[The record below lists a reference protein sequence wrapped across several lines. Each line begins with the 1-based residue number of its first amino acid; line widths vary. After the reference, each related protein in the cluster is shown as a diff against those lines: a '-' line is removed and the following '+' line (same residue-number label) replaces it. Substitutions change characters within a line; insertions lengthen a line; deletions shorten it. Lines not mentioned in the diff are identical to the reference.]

1 MNETKWQFRRRW
13 NLNTKTEADLFLIR
27 KQMLED
33 ISLHSQRAD
42 GKEIDS
48 RVLSAMDLI
57 PRHKFVEHSPKSV
70 ECLPIDYADRARPIG
85 FGQTISQPF
94 IVAYMTDKL
103 DVQES
108 HRVLEIGTGSGYQAA
123 VLSQLCSKVFTVER
137 IEPLLSKT
145 LPILSE
151 YTNVV
156 GKLGDGHDGWQEN
169 APYDRIMVTAM
180 SNSLPL
186 GLVKQLKVTGKMI
199 LPLNGHLCL
208 VTKTGPRPTFE
219 TEALIGV
226 SFVPLVK
233 GISARL
239 TTKDDFKSNQ
249 E

>member
-1 MNETKWQFRRRW
+1 MWQFRRRW
-13 NLNTKTEADLFLIR
+13 NLNTKTEADLSLIR
-27 KQMLED
+27 KQMFKD

-42 GKEIDS
+42 GREIDS
-48 RVLSAMDLI
+48 RVLFAMNRT
-57 PRHKFVEHSPKSV
+57 PRHEFIEHSQKSV

-94 IVAYMTDKL
+94 IVAYMSDKL
-103 DVQES
+103 DIKES

-123 VLSQLCSKVFTVER
+123 VLSQLRSKVFTVER
-137 IEPLLSKT
+137 IEPLLRNT
-145 LPILSE
+145 LPRLTK

-180 SNSLPL
+180 TNSLPL

-219 TEALIGV
+219 TKALIGV
-226 SFVPLVK
+226 SFVPLVE

-239 TTKDDFKSNQ
+239 TPIKP
-249 E
+249 

>member
-13 NLNTKTEADLFLIR
+13 NLNTKTEADLSLIR
-27 KQMLED
+27 KQMFKD

-42 GKEIDS
+42 GREIDAK
-48 RVLSAMDLI
+48 VLFAMNRT
-57 PRHKFVEHSPKSV
+57 PRHEFIEHSPKSV

-94 IVAYMTDKL
+94 IVAYMSDKL
-103 DVQES
+103 DIKES

-137 IEPLLSKT
+137 IEPLLRNT
-145 LPILSE
+145 LPRLTK

-180 SNSLPL
+180 TNSLPL

-208 VTKTGPRPTFE
+208 VTKTGSRPTFE
-219 TEALIGV
+219 TKALIGV
-226 SFVPLVK
+226 SFVPLVE

-239 TTKDDFKSNQ
+239 TPIKP
-249 E
+249 

>member
-42 GKEIDS
+42 GREIDS
-48 RVLSAMDLI
+48 RVLSAMDRI

-156 GKLGDGHDGWQEN
+156 GKLGDGHEGWQEN

-219 TEALIGV
+219 TEALIRV
-226 SFVPLVK
+226 SFVPLVE

>member
-1 MNETKWQFRRRW
+1 
-13 NLNTKTEADLFLIR
+13 LNTKTEADLFLIR

-42 GKEIDS
+42 GREIDS
-48 RVLSAMDLI
+48 RVLSVMDRI

-103 DVQES
+103 DIQES

-151 YTNVV
+151 YTNIV

-208 VTKTGPRPTFE
+208 VTKTGSRPTFE
-219 TEALIGV
+219 TEALIRV
-226 SFVPLVK
+226 SFVPLVE

>member
-33 ISLHSQRAD
+33 ISRHSQRAD
-42 GKEIDS
+42 GKEIDDK
-48 RVLSAMDLI
+48 VLSAMDRI
-57 PRHKFVEHSPKSV
+57 PRHKFIEHSPKSI
-70 ECLPIDYADRARPIG
+70 ECLPIDYADRPRPIG

-94 IVAYMTDKL
+94 VVAYMTDKL
-103 DVQES
+103 DVQDS

-137 IEPLLSKT
+137 IEPLLQKT

-151 YTNVV
+151 YENIV

-180 SNSLPL
+180 ADSIPL
-186 GLVKQLKVTGKMI
+186 KLVNQLEVSGKYW
-199 LPLNGHLCL
+199 
-208 VTKTGPRPTFE
+208 
-219 TEALIGV
+219 
-226 SFVPLVK
+226 
-233 GISARL
+233 
-239 TTKDDFKSNQ
+239 
-249 E
+249 

>member
-42 GKEIDS
+42 GKEIDE
-48 RVLSAMDLI
+48 RVLSAMDRI
-57 PRHKFVEHSPKSV
+57 PRHKFIEHSPKSI

-94 IVAYMTDKL
+94 VVAYMTDKL

-137 IEPLLSKT
+137 IEPLLQKT

-208 VTKTGPRPTFE
+208 VTKTGSRPTFE
-219 TEALIGV
+219 TEALIRV
-226 SFVPLVK
+226 SFVPLVE

-239 TTKDDFKSNQ
+239 TPIN

>member
-1 MNETKWQFRRRW
+1 
-13 NLNTKTEADLFLIR
+13 
-27 KQMLED
+27 MLED
-33 ISLHSQRAD
+33 ISRHSQRAE
-42 GKEIDS
+42 GKEIDE
-48 RVLSAMDLI
+48 RVLSAMDRI
-57 PRHKFVEHSPKSV
+57 PRHKFIEHSPKSV
-70 ECLPIDYADRARPIG
+70 ECLPIDYADRPRPIG

-103 DVQES
+103 DVQDS

-137 IEPLLSKT
+137 IEPLLQKT

-180 SNSLPL
+180 AESIPL
-186 GLVKQLKVTGKMI
+186 KLVNQLEVSGKMI
-199 LPLNGHLCL
+199 LPMSSMASTSGNLFLL
-208 VTKTGPRPTFE
+208 TKTE
-219 TEALIGV
+219 TWFTKEQLIGV
-226 SFVPLVK
+226 NFVPLV
-233 GISARL
+233 GGLSARL
-239 TTKDDFKSNQ
+239 KPIN

>member
-1 MNETKWQFRRRW
+1 MKTETMWQFRRRW
-13 NLNTKTEADLFLIR
+13 NRNMKTEDDLLLIR

-42 GKEIDS
+42 GREIDA
-48 RVLSAMDLI
+48 RVLSAMEHI
-57 PRHKFVEHSPKSV
+57 PRHEFIEHSPDV
-70 ECLPIDYADRARPIG
+70 ECVPIDYADRARPIG

-94 IVAYMTDKL
+94 VVAYMSDKL

-137 IEPLLSKT
+137 IEPLLRKT
-145 LPILSE
+145 LPILTK

-180 SNSLPL
+180 TDSIPL
-186 GLVKQLKVTGKMI
+186 KLFNQLEVSGKMI
-199 LPLNGHLCL
+199 LPLSGMASTSSGNL
-208 VTKTGPRPTFE
+208 VLLTKTKASYKEER
-219 TEALIGV
+219 LIGV
-226 SFVPLVK
+226 NFVPLLE

-239 TTKDDFKSNQ
+239 TPTK
-249 E
+249 

>member
-13 NLNTKTEADLFLIR
+13 NLNTKTEADLFLLR

-33 ISLHSQRAD
+33 FSLHSQRAD
-42 GKEIDS
+42 GKEINDK
-48 RVLSAMDLI
+48 VLSAMDRI
-57 PRHKFVEHSPKSV
+57 PRHKFIEHSPKSI
-70 ECLPIDYADRARPIG
+70 ECLPIDYADRPRPIG

-94 IVAYMTDKL
+94 IVAYMSDKL
-103 DVQES
+103 DIQES

-137 IEPLLSKT
+137 IEPLLQKT

-180 SNSLPL
+180 ADSIPL
-186 GLVKQLKVTGKMI
+186 KLVNQLEVSGKMI
-199 LPLNGHLCL
+199 LPLSSMASTSGNLFL
-208 VTKTGPRPTFE
+208 LTKTE
-219 TEALIGV
+219 TWFTKEQLIGV
-226 SFVPLVK
+226 NFVPLV
-233 GISARL
+233 GGLSARL
-239 TTKDDFKSNQ
+239 KPIN

>member
-1 MNETKWQFRRRW
+1 
-13 NLNTKTEADLFLIR
+13 
-27 KQMLED
+27 MLED
-33 ISLHSQRAD
+33 INRHSQRAD

-57 PRHKFVEHSPKSV
+57 PRHKFIEHSPKSV
-70 ECLPIDYADRARPIG
+70 ECLPIDYADRPRPIG

-103 DVQES
+103 DIQDS

-137 IEPLLSKT
+137 IEPLLQKT

-180 SNSLPL
+180 ADSIPL
-186 GLVKQLKVTGKMI
+186 KLVNQLEVSGKMI
-199 LPLNGHLCL
+199 LPMSSMASTSGNLFLL
-208 VTKTGPRPTFE
+208 TKTE
-219 TEALIGV
+219 TWFTKEQLIGV
-226 SFVPLVK
+226 NFVPLV
-233 GISARL
+233 GGLSARL
-239 TTKDDFKSNQ
+239 KPINV
-249 E
+249 

>member
-33 ISLHSQRAD
+33 ISRHSQRAD
-42 GKEIDS
+42 GKEIDA

-57 PRHKFVEHSPKSV
+57 PRHKFIEHSPKSI

-94 IVAYMTDKL
+94 VVAYMSDKL
-103 DVQES
+103 DIQDS

-137 IEPLLSKT
+137 IEPLLRKT

-180 SNSLPL
+180 ADSIPL
-186 GLVKQLKVTGKMI
+186 KLVNQLEVSGKMI
-199 LPLNGHLCL
+199 LPLSSMASTSGNLFL
-208 VTKTGPRPTFE
+208 LTKTE
-219 TEALIGV
+219 TWFTKEQLIGV
-226 SFVPLVK
+226 NFVPLV
-233 GISARL
+233 GGLSARL
-239 TTKDDFKSNQ
+239 KPIN

>member
-1 MNETKWQFRRRW
+1 M
-13 NLNTKTEADLFLIR
+13 NTKTEADLSLIR
-27 KQMLED
+27 KQMFKD

-42 GKEIDS
+42 GREIDA
-48 RVLSAMDLI
+48 RVLFAMNRT
-57 PRHKFVEHSPKSV
+57 PRHEFIEHSAKSV

-94 IVAYMTDKL
+94 IVAYMSDKL
-103 DVQES
+103 DIKES

-137 IEPLLSKT
+137 IEPLLRNTIPRLTK
-145 LPILSE
+145 

-180 SNSLPL
+180 TNSLPL

-219 TEALIGV
+219 TKALIGV
-226 SFVPLVK
+226 SFVPLVE
-233 GISARL
+233 GISARV
-239 TTKDDFKSNQ
+239 TPIKP
-249 E
+249 

>member
-13 NLNTKTEADLFLIR
+13 NLNTKTEADLSLIR
-27 KQMLED
+27 KQMFKD

-42 GKEIDS
+42 GREIDS
-48 RVLSAMDLI
+48 RVLFAMNRT
-57 PRHKFVEHSPKSV
+57 PRHEFIEHSQKSV

-94 IVAYMTDKL
+94 IVAYMSDKL
-103 DVQES
+103 DIKES

-137 IEPLLSKT
+137 IEPLLRNT
-145 LPILSE
+145 LPRLIK

-180 SNSLPL
+180 TNSLPL

-208 VTKTGPRPTFE
+208 VTKTGPRPNFE
-219 TEALIGV
+219 TKALIGV
-226 SFVPLVK
+226 SFVPLVE

-239 TTKDDFKSNQ
+239 TSDCVS
-249 E
+249 

>member
-1 MNETKWQFRRRW
+1 
-13 NLNTKTEADLFLIR
+13 
-27 KQMLED
+27 MLED
-33 ISLHSQRAD
+33 ISRHSG

-48 RVLSAMDLI
+48 RVLSAMDRI
-57 PRHKFVEHSPKSV
+57 PRHKFIEHSPKSV
-70 ECLPIDYADRARPIG
+70 ECLPMDYADRARPIG

-137 IEPLLSKT
+137 IEPLLQKT

-151 YTNVV
+151 YENIV

-180 SNSLPL
+180 AESIPL
-186 GLVKQLKVTGKMI
+186 KLVNQLEVSGKMI
-199 LPLNGHLCL
+199 LPLSSMASTSGNLFL
-208 VTKTGPRPTFE
+208 LTKTE
-219 TEALIGV
+219 TWFTKEQLIGV
-226 SFVPLVK
+226 NFVPLV
-233 GISARL
+233 GGLSARL
-239 TTKDDFKSNQ
+239 KPIN

>member
-42 GKEIDS
+42 GREIDE
-48 RVLSAMDLI
+48 RVLSVMDRI

-70 ECLPIDYADRARPIG
+70 ECLPIDYADRPRPIG

-103 DVQES
+103 DIQES

-137 IEPLLSKT
+137 IEPLLRKT

-180 SNSLPL
+180 ADSIPL
-186 GLVKQLKVTGKMI
+186 KLVNQLEVSGKMI
-199 LPLNGHLCL
+199 LPLSSMASTSGNLFL
-208 VTKTGPRPTFE
+208 LTKTE
-219 TEALIGV
+219 TWFTKEQLIGV
-226 SFVPLVK
+226 NFVPLV
-233 GISARL
+233 GGLSARL
-239 TTKDDFKSNQ
+239 KPIN

>member
-1 MNETKWQFRRRW
+1 M
-13 NLNTKTEADLFLIR
+13 NTKTEADLSLIR
-27 KQMLED
+27 KQMFKD

-42 GKEIDS
+42 GREIDAK
-48 RVLSAMDLI
+48 VLFAMNRT
-57 PRHKFVEHSPKSV
+57 PRHEFIEHSPKSI

-94 IVAYMTDKL
+94 IVAYMSDKL
-103 DVQES
+103 DIKES

-137 IEPLLSKT
+137 IEPLLRNT
-145 LPILSE
+145 LPRLTK

-180 SNSLPL
+180 TNSLPL

-219 TEALIGV
+219 TKALIGV
-226 SFVPLVK
+226 SFVPLVE
-233 GISARL
+233 GISARV
-239 TTKDDFKSNQ
+239 TPIKP
-249 E
+249 

>member
-1 MNETKWQFRRRW
+1 MWQFRRRW
-13 NLNTKTEADLFLIR
+13 NLNTKTEADLSLIR
-27 KQMLED
+27 KQMFKD

-42 GKEIDS
+42 GREIDA
-48 RVLSAMDLI
+48 RVLSAMEHI
-57 PRHKFVEHSPKSV
+57 PRHEFIEHSPKSI

-94 IVAYMTDKL
+94 IVAYMSDKL
-103 DVQES
+103 DIKES

-137 IEPLLSKT
+137 IEPLLRNT
-145 LPILSE
+145 LPRLTK

-180 SNSLPL
+180 TNSLPL

-208 VTKTGPRPTFE
+208 VTKTGSRPTFE
-219 TEALIGV
+219 TKALIGV
-226 SFVPLVK
+226 SFVPLVE
-233 GISARL
+233 GISARV
-239 TTKDDFKSNQ
+239 TPIKP
-249 E
+249 

>member
-13 NLNTKTEADLFLIR
+13 NLNTKTEADLFLLR

-33 ISLHSQRAD
+33 ISRHSG

-48 RVLSAMDLI
+48 RVLSAMEHI
-57 PRHKFVEHSPKSV
+57 PRHEFIEHSPDV
-70 ECLPIDYADRARPIG
+70 ECVPIDYADRARPIG

-94 IVAYMTDKL
+94 VVAYMSDKL

-137 IEPLLSKT
+137 IEPLLRKT
-145 LPILSE
+145 LPILTK

-180 SNSLPL
+180 TSSIPL
-186 GLVKQLKVTGKMI
+186 KLFNQLEVSGKMI
-199 LPLNGHLCL
+199 LPLSGMASSSSGNL
-208 VTKTGPRPTFE
+208 VLLTKTKASYKEER
-219 TEALIGV
+219 LIGV
-226 SFVPLVK
+226 NFVPLLE

-239 TTKDDFKSNQ
+239 TPIKP
-249 E
+249 

>member
-1 MNETKWQFRRRW
+1 
-13 NLNTKTEADLFLIR
+13 
-27 KQMLED
+27 MLED

-42 GKEIDS
+42 GKEIDE
-48 RVLSAMDLI
+48 RVLSVMDRI

-103 DVQES
+103 DIQES

-156 GKLGDGHDGWQEN
+156 GKLGDGHEGWQEN

-208 VTKTGPRPTFE
+208 VTKTGSRPTFE
-219 TEALIGV
+219 TEALIRV
-226 SFVPLVK
+226 SFVPLVE

-239 TTKDDFKSNQ
+239 TTKDDIKSNQ

>member
-42 GKEIDS
+42 GREIDS
-48 RVLSAMDLI
+48 RVLSVMDRI

-103 DVQES
+103 DIQES

-156 GKLGDGHDGWQEN
+156 GKLGDGHEGWQEN

-208 VTKTGPRPTFE
+208 VTKTGSRPTFE
-219 TEALIGV
+219 TEALIRV
-226 SFVPLVK
+226 SFVPLVE

-239 TTKDDFKSNQ
+239 TTKDDIKSNQ

>member
-42 GKEIDS
+42 GREIDS
-48 RVLSAMDLI
+48 RVLSVMDRI

-103 DVQES
+103 DIQES

-156 GKLGDGHDGWQEN
+156 GKLGDGHNGWQEN

-219 TEALIGV
+219 TEALIRV
-226 SFVPLVK
+226 SFVPLVE

-239 TTKDDFKSNQ
+239 TTKDDIKSNQ

>member
-13 NLNTKTEADLFLIR
+13 NLNTKTEADLFLLR

-33 ISLHSQRAD
+33 ISLHSG

-48 RVLSAMDLI
+48 RVLSAMDCI
-57 PRHKFVEHSPKSV
+57 PRHKFIEQSPKSI

-94 IVAYMTDKL
+94 VVAYMTDKL
-103 DVQES
+103 DVKES

-137 IEPLLSKT
+137 IEPLLRKT

-180 SNSLPL
+180 TDTIPL
-186 GLVKQLKVTGKMI
+186 KLFNQLEVSGKMI
-199 LPLNGHLCL
+199 LPLSGMASTSSGNL
-208 VTKTGPRPTFE
+208 VLLTKTKASYKEER
-219 TEALIGV
+219 LIGV
-226 SFVPLVK
+226 NFVPLVG

-239 TTKDDFKSNQ
+239 KPIN

>member
-1 MNETKWQFRRRW
+1 M
-13 NLNTKTEADLFLIR
+13 NTKTEADLFLIR

-42 GKEIDS
+42 GKEIGE
-48 RVLSAMDLI
+48 RVLSAMDRI
-57 PRHKFVEHSPKSV
+57 PRHKFIEHSPKSI
-70 ECLPIDYADRARPIG
+70 ECLPIDYSDRARPIG

-103 DVQES
+103 DIQDS

-137 IEPLLSKT
+137 IEPLLQKT

-151 YTNVV
+151 YENIV

-180 SNSLPL
+180 ADSIPL
-186 GLVKQLKVTGKMI
+186 KLVNQLEVSGKMI
-199 LPLNGHLCL
+199 LPMSSMASTSGNLFLL
-208 VTKTGPRPTFE
+208 TKTE
-219 TEALIGV
+219 TWFTKEQLIGV
-226 SFVPLVK
+226 NFVPLV
-233 GISARL
+233 GGLSARL
-239 TTKDDFKSNQ
+239 KPIN

>member
-13 NLNTKTEADLFLIR
+13 NLNTKTEADLFLLR

-33 ISLHSQRAD
+33 ISRHSG

-48 RVLSAMDLI
+48 RVLSAMEHI
-57 PRHKFVEHSPKSV
+57 PRHEFIEHSPDV
-70 ECLPIDYADRARPIG
+70 ECVPIDYADRARPIG

-94 IVAYMTDKL
+94 VVAYMSDKL

-137 IEPLLSKT
+137 IEPLLRKT

-151 YTNVV
+151 YTNIV
-156 GKLGDGHDGWQEN
+156 GKLGDGHEGWQEN

-208 VTKTGPRPTFE
+208 VTKTGSRPTFE
-219 TEALIGV
+219 TEALIRV
-226 SFVPLVK
+226 SFVPLVE

-239 TTKDDFKSNQ
+239 TTKDDIKSNQ